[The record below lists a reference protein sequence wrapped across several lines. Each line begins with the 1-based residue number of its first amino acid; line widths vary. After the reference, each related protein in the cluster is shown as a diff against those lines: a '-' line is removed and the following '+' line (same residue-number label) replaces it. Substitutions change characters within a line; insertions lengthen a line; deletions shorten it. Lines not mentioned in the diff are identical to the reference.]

1 MEEHTAAHQKNEPRL
16 RRPSV
21 PAGYGIP
28 AEIVAE
34 AGIAWDRARERLAGS
49 RNYWVMPV
57 WGLWLED
64 AFYFSTSRR
73 SRKGLNL
80 ASTPQIAMHLESGDD
95 VVILEGLVAEV
106 DDPGL
111 LARFVDAYD
120 AKYHFR
126 PDATDTSNGIYQLR
140 PRLAFSWL
148 EQDFPQTAARWRFHE
163 L

>member
-1 MEEHTAAHQKNEPRL
+1 
-16 RRPSV
+16 
-21 PAGYGIP
+21 
-28 AEIVAE
+28 
-34 AGIAWDRARERLAGS
+34 
-49 RNYWVMPV
+49 
-57 WGLWLED
+57 
-64 AFYFSTSRR
+64 
-73 SRKGLNL
+73 
-80 ASTPQIAMHLESGDD
+80 MHLESGDD